1 MTARDPTTETLQ
13 TDVLVIGGGVTG
25 CGIVR
30 DLALRG
36 IRSILV
42 DQGDLNSGAS
52 GGNHGLLHSGGRYAV
67 ADTETAAECRKEG
80 AILKAMAPQCI
91 DDCGGLFV
99 AVEGDDP
106 AYVDRFMARCVE
118 AGIDCAPMTPGEA
131 RKLEPALSDR
141 AIAAC
146 AVPDATVDPFRLAIE
161 LVGDARERT
170 GSTFLPHTRVIGFDI
185 EDGTIVAVRCRD
197 TRSGNDRIIHARQ
210 VVNAA
215 GAWSMAVARLAGCD
229 NVNVLYSKG
238 TLVITN
244 TRLAHR
250 VVNRLR
256 PPGDGDILVPG
267 GTVSLLGT
275 TSQTIETLDVIR
287 PTVAEVDR
295 NLAEGAALIPALA
308 SARYIR
314 AFAGVRPL
322 LLASRTQGDGRKAS
336 RGFSQFD
343 HEAQGLRNFATIA
356 GGKLTT
362 FRLMAEKM
370 GDLVAARLGVD
381 APCRTASEPLPA
393 VPKLAWTEPGHS
405 ARTWIA
411 NKNPADAILCECEM
425 VPKST
430 VDSVLSETPGAEP
443 HMPLK
448 AIGVRSRIG
457 KGSCQGSFCAIRVTS
472 HLHDRDVYEG
482 SEGLETMR
490 TFLQER
496 YKGIRPV
503 LWGKQMPQAEL
514 AETLHCGLMGL
525 DLVRSDGDEAGDE
538 RR

>member
-1 MTARDPTTETLQ
+1 
-13 TDVLVIGGGVTG
+13 
-25 CGIVR
+25 
-30 DLALRG
+30 
-36 IRSILV
+36 
-42 DQGDLNSGAS
+42 
-52 GGNHGLLHSGGRYAV
+52 
-67 ADTETAAECRKEG
+67 
-80 AILKAMAPQCI
+80 
-91 DDCGGLFV
+91 
-99 AVEGDDP
+99 
-106 AYVDRFMARCVE
+106 
-118 AGIDCAPMTPGEA
+118 
-131 RKLEPALSDR
+131 
-141 AIAAC
+141 
-146 AVPDATVDPFRLAIE
+146 
-161 LVGDARERT
+161 
-170 GSTFLPHTRVIGFDI
+170 
-185 EDGTIVAVRCRD
+185 
-197 TRSGNDRIIHARQ
+197 
-210 VVNAA
+210 
-215 GAWSMAVARLAGCD
+215 
-229 NVNVLYSKG
+229 
-238 TLVITN
+238 
-244 TRLAHR
+244 
-250 VVNRLR
+250 
-256 PPGDGDILVPG
+256 
-267 GTVSLLGT
+267 
-275 TSQTIETLDVIR
+275 
-287 PTVAEVDR
+287 VDR

-322 LLASRTQGDGRKAS
+322 LLASGTQGDGRKAS
-336 RGFSQFD
+336 RGFTLFD

-370 GDLVAARLGVD
+370 GDLVAARLGNSE
-381 APCRTASEPLPA
+381 PCTTAHEPLPA

-430 VDSVLSETPGAEP
+430 VDSVLAETPGAEP

-482 SEGLETMR
+482 GEGLETMR

-525 DLVRSDGDEAGDE
+525 DLFSSDADAEGSEPQ
-538 RR
+538 